1 MADRLFG
8 VLRHQCFQFRLGPL
22 MIQERLPGAA
32 EQPGEFGPR
41 IRRAHV
47 NDPNRLD
54 PGLRRLDTKEVR
66 GLATLDTAPEL
77 AFCSDNE
84 VLIEWIG
91 MGGDRSCCRRSQISF
106 TAGRTGLC
114 RARPG

>member
-8 VLRHQCFQFRLGPL
+8 ILRHEHLQLGLRPL
-22 MIQERLPGAA
+22 MIQECLPGAA

-54 PGLRRLDTKEVR
+54 PGLWRLNPEEAR
-66 GLATLDTAPEL
+66 GLAAFDTTPEFAL
-77 AFCSDNE
+77 RGNNE
-84 VLIEWIG
+84 VLIERVC
-91 MGGDRSCCRRSQISF
+91 MGFDFDQSAA
-106 TAGRTGLC
+106 T
-114 RARPG
+114 

>member
-8 VLRHQCFQFRLGPL
+8 ILRHEHLQLGLRPL
-22 MIQERLPGAA
+22 MIQECLPGTA

-54 PGLRRLDTKEVR
+54 PGLWRLNPEEAR
-66 GLATLDTAPEL
+66 GLTTLDAAPEFAL
-77 AFCSDNE
+77 CRDNE
-84 VLIEWIG
+84 VLIERIS
-91 MGGDRSCCRRSQISF
+91 MGRDLDPF
-106 TAGRTGLC
+106 AAAG
-114 RARPG
+114 

>member
-8 VLRHQCFQFRLGPL
+8 ILRHEHLQLGLRPL

-54 PGLRRLDTKEVR
+54 PGLWRLDTEEAR
-66 GLATLDTAPEL
+66 GLATLYTAPEL
-77 AFCSDNE
+77 AFGSHNQM
-84 VLIEWIG
+84 LIEWIG
-91 MGGDRSCCRRSQISF
+91 MGDDFHPFAAAGDHGQNRRSS
-106 TAGRTGLC
+106 RD
-114 RARPG
+114 